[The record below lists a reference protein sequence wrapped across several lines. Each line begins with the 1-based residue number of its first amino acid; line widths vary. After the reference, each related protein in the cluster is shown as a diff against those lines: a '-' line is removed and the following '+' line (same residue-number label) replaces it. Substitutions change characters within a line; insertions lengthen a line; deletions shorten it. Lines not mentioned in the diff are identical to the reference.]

1 MGDGVEGPWSSM
13 GHLGD
18 GVEHSWSS
26 TGHLGDGVEH
36 PGPVWGIWEV
46 EQGGGL
52 VQRGLFGDMN

>member
-1 MGDGVEGPWSSM
+1 M

-36 PGPVWGIWEV
+36 PGPVWGIWGV

>member
-1 MGDGVEGPWSSM
+1 M

-36 PGPVWGIWEV
+36 PGPVWGIWVV